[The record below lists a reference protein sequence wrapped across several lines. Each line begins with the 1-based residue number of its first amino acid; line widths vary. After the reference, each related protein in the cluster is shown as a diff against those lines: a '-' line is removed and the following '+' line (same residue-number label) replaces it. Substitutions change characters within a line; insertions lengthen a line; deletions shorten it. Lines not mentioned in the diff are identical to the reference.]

1 MAGLASFNFEIKYRP
16 GRHDTDVDTLS
27 RFPTQEDWK
36 ITSEAVQAICNS
48 MIPKYYVECLAISPE
63 VIPDDDLVAT
73 DINSMVDWVQVQALD
88 YNIRQILNHLESPTR

>member
-1 MAGLASFNFEIKYRP
+1 
-16 GRHDTDVDTLS
+16 
-27 RFPTQEDWK
+27 
-36 ITSEAVQAICNS
+36 